1 MIPVNDLIA
10 VFDRMYREHWPYEWG
25 AAREG
30 CVDCS
35 GAFVY
40 AFNRLGHS
48 IAHGSNAIA
57 RKAVKSLLP
66 ISDAIPGMA
75 AFKYYPPGHP
85 KWNLPEKYRVGGSEY
100 NGDLND
106 YYHVG
111 LVDGTGDDVLNAKS
125 TSAGFSRD
133 PISKWGC
140 VGRLK
145 AVDYG
150 GTMEHTEMMVV
161 TCTPGETVRLRR
173 GPSTR
178 EDAIAKIPNG
188 ETVTAGP
195 DNDGWRAVTYQ
206 GKTGYMISK
215 YLVPYSAESTG
226 DNVSITLPREMAERL
241 RDALLDV
248 LGAG

>member
-10 VFDRMYREHWPYEWG
+10 IFDRMYREHWSYEWG

-40 AFNRLGHS
+40 AFKQFGVS
-48 IAHGSNAIA
+48 IAHGSNNIA
-57 RKAVKSLLP
+57 RNYVRGLEPVSA
-66 ISDAIPGMA
+66 AAPGMA
-75 AFKYYPPGHP
+75 AFKIRKPGQSGYD
-85 KWNLPEKYRVGGSEY
+85 LPARYADSS
-100 NGDLND
+100 DQND
-106 YYHVG
+106 YYHIG
-111 LVDGTGDDVLNAKS
+111 LVDSTGQYVLNAKS

-133 PISKWGC
+133 PISKWAC

-145 AVDYG
+145 AVEYG
-150 GTMEHTEMMVV
+150 GKPMEHTEMMVV

-226 DNVSITLPREMAERL
+226 GTVSITLPRDLAEKL